1 MPWVAID
8 SFLHRIRPVR
18 DRSIGDTSARAPKYS
33 FRLAVYKSSQNLA
46 NLPTADC
53 IGSRRLDFP
62 LQLQSGAA
70 NPKIA
75 SMKTPGLA
83 AAAACAAFVL
93 SGASS
98 PAEEPVSRGAA
109 FRQLA
114 YMYGVAEYCGLI
126 TAEVFDGYQ
135 RESRF
140 IRRRDGLTD
149 PTARLLRLR
158 GLTDADLE
166 YGNRGLGGFRHWCR
180 TEGQDAARH
189 FLAFRQESLVDD
201 GP

>member
-1 MPWVAID
+1 
-8 SFLHRIRPVR
+8 
-18 DRSIGDTSARAPKYS
+18 
-33 FRLAVYKSSQNLA
+33 
-46 NLPTADC
+46 
-53 IGSRRLDFP
+53 
-62 LQLQSGAA
+62 
-70 NPKIA
+70 
-75 SMKTPGLA
+75 MKTPALTA
-83 AAAACAAFVL
+83 AGCTAL
-93 SGASS
+93 LLISGASW
-98 PAEEPVSRGAA
+98 AEEPVSRGAA
-109 FRQLA
+109 FRELA

-180 TEGQDAARH
+180 TEGQEAARH
-189 FLAFRQESLVDD
+189 FLAFREERLANE